1 MCCYFNISAIVWRG
15 IGHELS
21 GAPRLKIPW
30 GVSNTRQTVCTE
42 SAYSFQVSE
51 NGDSNGE
58 VSYGSNCPHFCND
71 SHLDSCFLS
80 SKAERL
86 QTEIKSSWSGAG
98 AFLDSINFAGS
109 VVVRREARAR
119 AFYSTGWRYQVRHD
133 TAGKADRCTNTMI
146 IQFMG
151 SEFAAPKKNGIA
163 GA

>member
-1 MCCYFNISAIVWRG
+1 M
-15 IGHELS
+15 LS
-21 GAPRLKIPW
+21 LGAASQ
-30 GVSNTRQTVCTE
+30 VSLRILRKSSNSRQTVSME
-42 SAYSFQVSE
+42 SAYSFLVVQKRRL
-51 NGDSNGE
+51 NRE
-58 VSYGSNCPHFCND
+58 VSYGSNCPHSCND

-109 VVVRREARAR
+109 VVVRTEARAS
-119 AFYSTGWRYQVRHD
+119 AFHSTGWRYQVRHD

-151 SEFAAPKKNGIA
+151 SEFAAAKKNGIA